1 MQGGEIVEFNTS
13 APVTYR
19 ELLAGMP
26 AEEHIFGYLFL
37 PNSAGAKPPLVV
49 ISIGSQGFASG
60 REDLYSRALTEIG
73 IAAFV
78 VDSFGPR
85 GFSETTSGQGRLSM
99 AGSTADAL
107 HAVAHIRHDPRID
120 SGRIG
125 ILGYSRGG
133 HAAVASHHRE
143 LQSSVLGRP
152 DAIAAHVALYPA
164 LNPRWRNPKPTKA
177 PMLML
182 YGEADDLVPAWKPQ
196 ACAQEIEAAGGS
208 IELLGYA
215 DAHHGF
221 DSITAAKS
229 VPSANS
235 SKCTTFIED
244 NGDIVEQGSQIRCD
258 KDWAEFLN
266 SIQKVCGTTGGT
278 VGYGPAPRDVAVG
291 KIQRFFR
298 DNLIAKSGASRP

>member
-19 ELLAGMP
+19 ELLAGLP
-26 AEEHIFGYLFL
+26 AEDRIFGYLFL
-37 PNSAGAKPPLVV
+37 PRPTGAKPPLVV
-49 ISIGSQGFASG
+49 ISIGSQGFKSG
-60 REDLYSRALTEIG
+60 REDLYSRALTDIG

-99 AGSTADAL
+99 AGSTADTL
-107 HAVAHIRHDPRID
+107 HAVGHIRNDPRID
-120 SGRIG
+120 GNRIG

-133 HAAVASHHRE
+133 HASVASHHRAI
-143 LQSSVLGRP
+143 QQAVLGRS
-152 DAIAAHVALYPA
+152 DTISAHVALYPA
-164 LNPRWRNPKPTKA
+164 LNPRWRNPQPTKA

-196 ACAQEIEAAGGS
+196 ACAEEIEAAGGT
-208 IELLGYA
+208 IELLGYP

-229 VPSANS
+229 VPSANFS
-235 SKCTTFIED
+235 RCNTLIED
-244 NGDIVEQGSQIRCD
+244 NGDIVEQGSQIRCGS
-258 KDWAEFLN
+258 DWADFLN
-266 SIQKVCGTTGGT
+266 NIQKMCGSVGAT

-291 KIQRFFR
+291 KIQNFFR
-298 DNLIAKSGASRP
+298 EKLIDKSGAPRS